1 MNLSEEI
8 IEDVLL
14 EYKRTRS
21 PFRTANLT
29 GLDASVVWAIIEQH
43 ADKLSTYPERHGGY
57 GRSDIE
63 QYIVARR
70 KVSSRSWD
78 NTEPAIADARLSY
91 ERGTHDLA
99 TGRDGG
105 WLILYAIPRKK
116 VFPRVNYFK
125 PEAF

>member
-1 MNLSEEI
+1 MELSAEI
-8 IEDVLL
+8 IDDVLM

-29 GLDASVVWAIIEQH
+29 GLDASVVWAIIEEH
-43 ADKLSTYPERHGGY
+43 TDKLSAYPERNGGF
-57 GRSDIE
+57 GRPELES
-63 QYIVARR
+63 YIVARR
-70 KVSSRSWD
+70 KVTSRSWD
-78 NTEPAIADARLSY
+78 NAEPAIADARLAY
-91 ERGTHDLA
+91 EKGTHELA

-116 VFPRVNYFK
+116 ATPRTNYFK

>member
-1 MNLSEEI
+1 MELSAEV

-29 GLDASVVWAIIEQH
+29 GLDASVVWAIIEEH
-43 ADKLSTYPERHGGY
+43 SDKLSAYPERNGGY
-57 GRSDIE
+57 GRPE
-63 QYIVARR
+63 LENFIVARR
-70 KVSSRSWD
+70 TVGSRAWD
-78 NTEPAIADARLSY
+78 NTDPAIADARLSY
-91 ERGTHDLA
+91 EAGTHELA

-105 WLILYAIPRKK
+105 WRILYAIPRKK
-116 VFPRVNYFK
+116 VTPRPNYFR